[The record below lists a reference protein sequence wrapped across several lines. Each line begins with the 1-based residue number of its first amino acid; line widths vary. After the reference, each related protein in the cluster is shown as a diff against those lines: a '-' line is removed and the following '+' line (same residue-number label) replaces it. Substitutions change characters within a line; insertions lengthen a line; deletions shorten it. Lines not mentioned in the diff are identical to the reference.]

1 MTRRTDDD
9 RRDASVAA
17 VTQGPDTARGLRFT
31 GHHLDL
37 PILLVAAVE
46 ATDTTVEAFIA
57 RLRREAIWQDQS
69 LRSADRDIDIQ
80 AYLAPE
86 GLRCVIRIGRTIWY
100 HHPLETIHIY
110 GNSLPGIGAGEV
122 FPLTRILRHDLLDTL
137 QIVVRNVAQLNTRQP
152 ELGTCLWV
160 DMPQLRFA
168 KAHDPSAG
176 QLGR

>member
-1 MTRRTDDD
+1 MTRRTDGD

-17 VTQGPDTARGLRFT
+17 VTQGPDTDRRLRFT
-31 GHHLDL
+31 GDHLDL

-86 GLRCVIRIGRTIWY
+86 GLRCVVRFGRTIWY
-100 HHPLETIHIY
+100 HHPLETLHIY
-110 GNSLPGIGAGEV
+110 GLPLPTAPAGV
-122 FPLTRILRHDLLDTL
+122 PLASIVKHPLLDSVPVMVTRMRHL
-137 QIVVRNVAQLNTRQP
+137 NATKLDLGICMKVAMPLVRASLLP
-152 ELGTCLWV
+152 PG
-160 DMPQLRFA
+160 
-168 KAHDPSAG
+168 
-176 QLGR
+176 